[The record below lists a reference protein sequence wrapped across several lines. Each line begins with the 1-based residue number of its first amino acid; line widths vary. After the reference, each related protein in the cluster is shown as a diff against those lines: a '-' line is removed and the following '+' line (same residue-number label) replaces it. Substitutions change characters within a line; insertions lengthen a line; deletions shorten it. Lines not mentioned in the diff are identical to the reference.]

1 MKDRCAAEPSRGA
14 LPAPLRVAPERHQ
27 FSLGIIQLF
36 LKFVLSAASSQRSA
50 AGVLRL
56 LGEVLPE
63 MPRTPCPNTGR
74 LWMLRV
80 GLYALQAPKEKAD
93 DWVWIMDHTM
103 QLGEYKCLAIVGV
116 RLSHWNPQ
124 RGPLKHED
132 LDLLNLTP
140 MKQSTGERVHEQ
152 LIATS
157 RLTGMPRAIVCD
169 GGSDLKRSMEMLHET
184 DPQVAHLYDVK
195 HKTALLLKKQLD
207 GDDRWKQFV
216 TSANKTKLGITQSS
230 LAFLNPPALKTKARY
245 MNLDTLVQW
254 ARQALRYLKDPR
266 DVTEEKVNIGKLNDK
281 LGWLCDYREPL
292 GEWSRLLELAT
303 TSEHY
308 VREEGYH
315 QGAEDDLRLCLEQS
329 AGCSASRQMMN
340 RLLEFVAEQ
349 STRAHVNERLIGSSE
364 VLESLIGK
372 YKFLQRTHSKGGMT
386 ATLLSFGAI
395 VLDKTDETLRHAL
408 ETVKTQ
414 DVYDWCIE
422 NLGITIQAQR
432 KTAFEGTKTASK
444 TKANLTPV

>member
-1 MKDRCAAEPSRGA
+1 MKDRRVIEPSRGA
-14 LPAPLRVAPERHQ
+14 LPAQLRIAPECHQ

-56 LGEVLPE
+56 LGEVLPG

-80 GLYALQAPKEKAD
+80 GLYALQVPKEKAD

-103 QLGEYKCLAIVGV
+103 QLGQYKCLAIVGV
-116 RLSHWNPQ
+116 RLSDWKAQ

-132 LDLLNLTP
+132 LELLNLTP
-140 MKQSTGERVHEQ
+140 MEQSTGERVHEQ

-157 RLTGMPRAIVCD
+157 RQTGMPRAIVSD
-169 GGSDLKRSMEMLHET
+169 GGSDLKRGMEMLHET
-184 DPQVAHLYDVK
+184 HPQVAHLYDVK
-195 HKTALLLKKQLD
+195 HKTALLLKKQLE
-207 GDDRWKQFV
+207 GDERWKQFV

-245 MNLDTLVQW
+245 MNLDTLVDW
-254 ARQALRYLKDPR
+254 AHKALRYLEDPR
-266 DVTEEKVNIGKLNDK
+266 DVTEEKVDVEKLNDK
-281 LGWLCDYREPL
+281 LGWLCDYRESL
-292 GEWSRLLELAT
+292 AEWSRLLELAAT
-303 TSEHY
+303 TEHY

-315 QGAEDDLRLCLEQS
+315 QGAEVCLRLRLERS
-329 AGCSASRQMMN
+329 AGCLASRQMMN

-349 STRAHVNERLIGSSE
+349 SMLARVDERLIGSSE

-372 YKFLQRTHSKGGMT
+372 YKLLQRTHSKGGMT

-395 VLDKTDETLRHAL
+395 VLDKTSATIRNAL

-414 DVYDWCIE
+414 DVYDWCTE
-422 NLGITIQAQR
+422 KLGITIQAQR
-432 KTAFEGTKTASK
+432 KTAFEGTKIASK
-444 TKANLTPV
+444 TKPNLTPV